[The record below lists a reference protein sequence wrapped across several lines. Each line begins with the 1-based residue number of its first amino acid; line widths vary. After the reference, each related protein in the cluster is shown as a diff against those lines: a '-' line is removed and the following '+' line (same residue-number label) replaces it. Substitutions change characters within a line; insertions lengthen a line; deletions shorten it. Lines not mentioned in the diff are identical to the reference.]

1 MTVPP
6 FRKVYS
12 TRYQERKKQKINL
25 LFDKLFAALNE
36 ESPAGKLKADRIT
49 LKLLREIERLPS
61 Q

>member
-1 MTVPP
+1 MIVPP